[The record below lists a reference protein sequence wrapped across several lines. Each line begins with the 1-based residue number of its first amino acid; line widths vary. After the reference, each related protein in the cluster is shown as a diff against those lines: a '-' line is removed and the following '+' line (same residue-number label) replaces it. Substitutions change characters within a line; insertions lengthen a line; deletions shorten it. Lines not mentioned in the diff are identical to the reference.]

1 MSVPEIS
8 RDVALGQYSTID
20 WASFGRTGILSP
32 EDVGVLKAAEDAPL
46 DYSLGDAGTA
56 KAFVASLLKVVARCS
71 DVAAVQYALTR
82 VEDVLLAEDCGTLM
96 DRAALFAD
104 HATGAL
110 DAAPLMRSLE
120 HGDDACVRGAGPFNF
135 PST

>member
-32 EDVGVLKAAEDAPL
+32 EDVSVLKAADAPL
-46 DYSLGDAGTA
+46 DYSLGDAGT
-56 KAFVASLLKVVARCS
+56 KAFVASLLKVVRGATTSAR
-71 DVAAVQYALTR
+71 QYALTR
-82 VEDVLLAEDCGTLM
+82 VEDILLAEDCGTLM

-110 DAAPLMRSLE
+110 DAAPLMRAWST
-120 HGDDACVRGAGPFNF
+120 ATTRRPRGPFNF

>member
-71 DVAAVQYALTR
+71 DVAARQYALR
-82 VEDVLLAEDCGTLM
+82 SQPS
-96 DRAALFAD
+96 
-104 HATGAL
+104 H
-110 DAAPLMRSLE
+110 DAPPRPASRS
-120 HGDDACVRGAGPFNF
+120 RGAP
-135 PST
+135 PPK